1 MINTKKL
8 FLLTIIFSF
17 VFAQGKA
24 LNSARVYIKDKD
36 WKQAEKFLLE
46 ALEHPN
52 DKWEAAYHL
61 GDKVYVRSQDWAKVK
76 QYLDLAGQAPEKLKI
91 RPTRNDSR
99 VPISTAVTAS
109 KTRSYLSIF
118 NRAAGY
124 NSLLGRATDPAKRE
138 ALLDMAIKEASFA
151 KEFDPKQPGAYYLLS
166 VFYSLKQDKENTLQ
180 NINLGLASDNIE
192 DDQRLSLLIAGA
204 DAMSRLEDFP
214 AAMSYLEQASQI
226 DESNPL
232 IYKSLG
238 ALYAQQEQ
246 YQNALETP
254 VSYTHLTL
262 PTKA

>member
-1 MINTKKL
+1 MINTK
-8 FLLTIIFSF
+8 TFSFNNNFFF

-109 KTRSYLSIF
+109 KQQ
-118 NRAAGY
+118 
-124 NSLLGRATDPAKRE
+124 
-138 ALLDMAIKEASFA
+138 AIYQFLIGQLVIIHYWVE
-151 KEFDPKQPGAYYLLS
+151 
-166 VFYSLKQDKENTLQ
+166 
-180 NINLGLASDNIE
+180 
-192 DDQRLSLLIAGA
+192 LLI
-204 DAMSRLEDFP
+204 LQKE
-214 AAMSYLEQASQI
+214 
-226 DESNPL
+226 
-232 IYKSLG
+232 K
-238 ALYAQQEQ
+238 LY
-246 YQNALETP
+246 
-254 VSYTHLTL
+254 
-262 PTKA
+262 